1 MSTPPRIRGLVGR
14 LEKAVRM
21 EFFDRANRQR
31 RKSETNLARFELLKA
46 IAVLAGGIPK
56 ELGGNVVAR
65 RWVLA
70 GEIDGRPVF
79 YCDMQ
84 EKEK

>member
-14 LEKAVRM
+14 LEKAIRL
-21 EFFDRANRQR
+21 EFYDRVNWRQR
-31 RKSETNLARFELLKA
+31 KKETDVARLELLCA
-46 IAVLAGGIPK
+46 IAVLAKGIPK

-65 RWVLA
+65 RWTLA

-79 YCDMQ
+79 FCDMQ
-84 EKEK
+84 EKAK